1 MWSKSYVGYPPQA
14 NSAAKTDCVG
24 ANAACTLTGAGR
36 DVKWIAQ
43 FQVDCPVSPVAGLC
57 QVWLAE
63 SPHGARAGPGAAQ
76 PGAGAAAIAGYERR
90 NASKE
95 VRIEHSLQFHFF
107 DWDVAHGFVRGQA
120 LRRRPGGG
128 RRPQGTFPP
137 PAMAENP
144 LDKFRIEFRG
154 QSSDSMKERSS
165 WCYTRCSS
173 FFSLTHSTARRTE
186 RCYTLE
192 STNIASS

>member
-24 ANAACTLTGAGR
+24 RKRGLYLNRGGTRC
-36 DVKWIAQ
+36 
-43 FQVDCPVSPVAGLC
+43 QVDCPVSSGLPSLAGRGIVPGVAGGKPRRREGGPRC
-57 QVWLAE
+57 
-63 SPHGARAGPGAAQ
+63 RAA
-76 PGAGAAAIAGYERR
+76 GAGAAAIAGYERR

-107 DWDVAHGFVRGQA
+107 DWDVAHGFVRGRA

-144 LDKFRIEFRG
+144 LDEFRIEFRG

-173 FFSLTHSTARRTE
+173 FFTHQ
-186 RCYTLE
+186 
-192 STNIASS
+192 